1 VSLQSPPPRRTFQPW
16 RRWTGATRLG
26 RPATAALAALAALAA
41 IAALAILA
49 GVVALGAGGHFGRH
63 ARGGATAG
71 TMGDVGDVGRVGGEE
86 GAEGAGAPAPD
97 APDDA
102 MRAQIDDLFAR
113 FAEGPSPGC
122 AVAVVSQGRVVFAR
136 GYGLANLEHQVP
148 ITPHTVFDIAST
160 SKQFTAAAI
169 LLLAERGRLSLD
181 DDVRKYVPELPRH
194 DAVVT
199 LRQLIHNTSGLPDYI
214 ELLSHAGKRYEDVT
228 TDDDALA
235 VLIGHPE
242 LLFEPGTA
250 FKYSDSGY
258 FLLSLV
264 VKRATGQSLRS
275 YAAENLFGPLQMAD
289 TQYLDDVTRVVP
301 RRAAPYAP
309 APGGGFQLDQANWQQ
324 TGDGAVNTTVL
335 DLARWDANFYGAA
348 VGGRPMVDGLLTPGT
363 LADGTRLLYAG
374 GLLLD
379 SHHGLRRE
387 HHAGSWSGYTAEMM
401 RFPER
406 RLTVITLC
414 NLSSADAPGLSQ
426 EVADLFLDR

>member
-1 VSLQSPPPRRTFQPW
+1 VSLPSPPPRRTSWPW
-16 RRWTGATRLG
+16 PGAARLG
-26 RPATAALAALAALAA
+26 VAAR
-41 IAALAILA
+41 AILA
-49 GVVALGAGGHFGRH
+49 AAGLALALVAGLHLGCH
-63 ARGGATAG
+63 ARGGRGANPGA
-71 TMGDVGDVGRVGGEE
+71 VGGA
-86 GAEGAGAPAPD
+86 GGAGEAGAAGGVD
-97 APDDA
+97 AVDGDGAVAPDDGPGA
-102 MRAQIDDLFAR
+102 AIDEIFAR
-113 FAEGPSPGC
+113 FTEGPSPGC
-122 AVAVVSQGRVVFAR
+122 AVAVVSQGRVVFSR

-160 SKQFTAAAI
+160 SKQFTAAVI

-181 DDVRKYVPELPRH
+181 DDVRRYLPELPRH
-194 DAVVT
+194 DAVIT

-214 ELLSHAGKRYEDVT
+214 ELLSHAGKRYADVT

-235 VLIGHPE
+235 ALIGHPE
-242 LLFEPGTA
+242 LLFPPGTA

-275 YAAENLFGPLQMAD
+275 YAAENLFGPLQMAS

-301 RRAAPYAP
+301 RRAEPYAP
-309 APGGGFQLDQANWQQ
+309 AAGGGFQLDQANWQQ

-335 DLARWDANFYGAA
+335 DLARWDANFYSAA
-348 VGGRPMVDGLLTPGT
+348 VGGRPMIDGLLTPGR
-363 LADGTRLLYAG
+363 LADGTQLIYAG

-379 SHHGLRRE
+379 TYHGRRRE
-387 HHAGSWSGYTAEMM
+387 HHAGNWSGYTAEMM

-414 NLSSADAPGLSQ
+414 NLASADAPGLCQ
-426 EVADLFLDR
+426 DVADLYLDR